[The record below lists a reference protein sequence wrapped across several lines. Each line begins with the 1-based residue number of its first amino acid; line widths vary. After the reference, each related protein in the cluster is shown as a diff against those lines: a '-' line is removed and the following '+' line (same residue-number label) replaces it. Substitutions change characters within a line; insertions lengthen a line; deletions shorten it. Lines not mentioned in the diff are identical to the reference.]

1 MIRAI
6 IAVIQGAIA
15 GMIGMFIVDKS
26 VDVATDE
33 RTHNAGRA
41 CCSCLAIAF
50 GILVIAMLGWGIW
63 EWISGLGQPETY

>member
-33 RTHNAGRA
+33 RVHRGGRG
-41 CCSCLAIAF
+41 CCGCLAVAF
-50 GILVIAMLGWGIW
+50 GALDLASLD
-63 EWISGLGQPETY
+63 